1 MPRIAR
7 RLLARLVV
15 SGGLAVALGT
25 AGLLAPAFAPSSASA
40 AEDGGAD
47 RVVVGALR
55 FTSSAPIFIA
65 YERGYFAD
73 EGLDVA
79 FSFFQ
84 GAQPVAVAIA
94 SGDVDFGLTALTG
107 GFFNLARN
115 GALKVIGGHFHEV
128 PDHEGSAVLASNQAY
143 DAGLTS
149 PEALAGHSLAITQ
162 VGSSFHYM
170 AGRIAEAAGF
180 PLSEISLKP
189 MQKVGAMIGALKSG
203 QVDSMIIVPHI
214 AHALDKAGAAKII
227 GWVNAYAPYQ
237 VTTLF
242 TSTRNVAER
251 PALVERFVR
260 AYQRGIADYRA
271 VMLDQE
277 ADPAATD
284 EMTRLIHQY
293 VYTDRP
299 YDKAAPSIQAGAI
312 YVNENARLDV
322 GDVAAQVRWF
332 QDQGLLATDFDHTD
346 IVDTRFV
353 EAYNVPD

>member
-1 MPRIAR
+1 MSYLTR
-7 RLLARLVV
+7 RSLLRLFAV
-15 SGGLAVALGT
+15 GLIM
-25 AGLLAPAFAPSSASA
+25 AGLGLSVRPVPSLAADDGA
-40 AEDGGAD
+40 AGGD
-47 RVVVGALR
+47 PVVVGALR

-73 EGLDVA
+73 EGLNVT

-115 GALKVIGGHFHEV
+115 GTLKVIGGHFHEV
-128 PDHEGSAVLASNQAY
+128 EGHEGSAVLASTQAY
-143 DAGLTS
+143 EAGLTR
-149 PEALAGHSLAITQ
+149 PEDLAGHSLAITQ
-162 VGSSFHYM
+162 LGSSFHYM

-180 PLSEISLKP
+180 PLSDISLKP

-203 QVDSMIIVPHI
+203 QVESMIIVPHI
-214 AHALDKAGAAKII
+214 AHALDRAGAAKII
-227 GWVNAYAPYQ
+227 GWVNDYAPYQ

-251 PALVERFVR
+251 PDLVERFVR
-260 AYQRGIADYRA
+260 AYQKGIADYRA
-271 VMLDQE
+271 VMLDQA
-277 ADPAATD
+277 ADPAAT
-284 EMTRLIHQY
+284 EAMTRLIHQY

-299 YDKAAPSIQAGAI
+299 YEKAAPSIQAGAI
-312 YVNENARLDV
+312 YVNEKARLNV
-322 GDVAAQVRWF
+322 GDVAAQLQWF
-332 QDQGLLATDFDHTD
+332 QDQGLIAEDVSYTD

-353 EAYNVPD
+353 EAYNVPE